1 MKRNLLKAA
10 LVSAA
15 LVCVG
20 TYASAK
26 TLKASKVD
34 VKAVSKLIDGDYKPK
49 LDKEDQ
55 RVSIKSKGTSFV
67 KLNETK
73 QVVTVSSKWPLKSG
87 FSAVDAA
94 VIANKVNSSFSLVQA
109 SFREATRD
117 EGETFVLEASLPYM
131 GGLDSANLNYVL
143 SQYVEAAA
151 KLDELL
157 K

>member
-1 MKRNLLKAA
+1 MKRNLLKVAF
-10 LVSAA
+10 VSAA

-73 QVVTVSSKWPLKSG
+73 QVV
-87 FSAVDAA
+87 
-94 VIANKVNSSFSLVQA
+94 IANKVNSSFSLVQA

-143 SQYVEAAA
+143 SQYVEAAE

>member
-73 QVVTVSSKWPLKSG
+73 QVVTVSSKWSLKSG
-87 FSAVDAA
+87 LSAVDAA

-131 GGLDSANLNYVL
+131 GFPGMLNLKKAGAGYEE
-143 SQYVEAAA
+143 Y
-151 KLDELL
+151 
-157 K
+157 